1 MLDFIRVAAAV
12 PDVAVGNAAEN
23 TDRIIEKAA
32 EAENKSPQL
41 TVFPELALTGYTCA
55 DLFFQQTLLR
65 SAREGLKKIVS
76 CSEAFSSVIAVGLP
90 LEIHGALYNC
100 AAVIYR
106 GRLYGIVP
114 KTYIPT
120 YNEFYE
126 KRWFTPGARLG
137 SVSLTSAELGIGE
150 LQTESIPAGRDL
162 IFDTGKVIDQAFH
175 THVLIGKRTGIPVDR
190 YEEINTG
197 FICLCCFL
205 ERCLINIRCPC
216 VFHINSAFL

>member
-23 TDRIIEKAA
+23 MDRIIEKAD
-32 EAENKSPQL
+32 EAEKKSPQL

-120 YNEFYE
+120 YYEFYE
-126 KRWFTPGARLG
+126 
-137 SVSLTSAELGIGE
+137 
-150 LQTESIPAGRDL
+150 
-162 IFDTGKVIDQAFH
+162 
-175 THVLIGKRTGIPVDR
+175 
-190 YEEINTG
+190 
-197 FICLCCFL
+197 
-205 ERCLINIRCPC
+205 
-216 VFHINSAFL
+216 